1 MKRNPDDD
9 ENRFGDGADDAG
21 RAPAVAADGGGEPI
35 DIHEYDDEVV
45 VVADVPEAD
54 RSEIDLRCDGRTLA
68 IRVDGTPRPSLKRVD
83 LPAYVDDGSARTSF
97 NNGVLEVTFE
107 RDNDPANIGFY

>member
-1 MKRNPDDD
+1 MKRTPDDD
-9 ENRFGDGADDAG
+9 ENRFGDRADDVDQS
-21 RAPAVAADGGGEPI
+21 PVAVTDGGREPI
-35 DIHEYDDEVV
+35 DVHEYDDEVV

-68 IRVDGTPRPSLKRVD
+68 IRVGGTPRPSLKRVD